1 VTLRCITWKRLS
13 PVKDSFWAILLVASL
28 FVPGFGQAAGNTPVI
43 RSSTVTITWNTFPDR
58 HVKGYRLHY
67 GLTSGRNYST
77 LIDVGNVTTYTFSN
91 LIPGKTYY
99 CVVRAYY
106 ASGKESRPS
115 NEISFTTSPSPDRVR
130 PTFGE
135 LDPKR
140 TCDRWQGCVRQGGQ
154 G

>member
-1 VTLRCITWKRLS
+1 VIT
-13 PVKDSFWAILLVASL
+13 
-28 FVPGFGQAAGNTPVI
+28 
-43 RSSTVTITWNTFPDR
+43 SSTVTITWNKFPDHR
-58 HVKGYRLHY
+58 VKGYRLHY

-77 LIDVGNVTTYTFSN
+77 LIDVGNVTAYTFSN

-99 CVVRAYY
+99 CIVTAYY

-115 NEISFTTSPSPDRVR
+115 NEISFTTSPSTRRVK
-130 PTFGE
+130 PIFVE

-140 TCDRWQGCVRQGGQ
+140 TCTRWQGCVRQSGQ

>member
-1 VTLRCITWKRLS
+1 
-13 PVKDSFWAILLVASL
+13 VKNNFWAILLVASL
-28 FVPGFGQAAGNTPVI
+28 FVPGFGQAAGNTRVI
-43 RSSTVTITWNTFPDR
+43 TSSTVTITWNKFPDR
-58 HVKGYRLHY
+58 RVKGYRLHY
-67 GLTSGRNYST
+67 GLTYST
-77 LIDVGNVTTYTFSN
+77 LIDVGNVTTYTVSN
-91 LIPGKTYY
+91 LTPEKTYY
-99 CVVRAYY
+99 CIVTAYY

-140 TCDRWQGCVRQGGQ
+140 TCDRWQGCVRQGGH